1 MTDPRF
7 FHRKGPFL
15 LGDIARE
22 IGAEMPGGE
31 SGRLMVHDIAAL
43 EDAGPNEV
51 SVYNDARYRPVLADT
66 KAGAIVTSRAL
77 ARQAREDS
85 CLLLAAEPRLA
96 YAQIGHLFYPAAVLD
111 PGIASGARVD
121 ATARIGGGSQIDP
134 GALIGR
140 DVEIGARC
148 HIGGNV
154 VLGAGVVLGDDCRID
169 ANTSISYALIGARVE
184 IATGV
189 SIGGQGFGFVPGPKG
204 LVRMLQLGRVIIGDD
219 VEIGANCAIDRGA
232 TGDTVIGAGSVL
244 DNLVHIG
251 HNVRLGRCCVICGQ
265 VGIAGSTVV
274 GDGVMMGG
282 QVGVSDHL
290 TVGDGARIAAKSGVM
305 RDVPA
310 GITVGGF
317 PAMEIRQWHRQTTG
331 IARLLRPST
340 GSGS

>member
-1 MTDPRF
+1 MTDSRF
-7 FHRKGPFL
+7 FHRQGPFS

-22 IGAEMPGGE
+22 IGAEMPDAE
-31 SGRLMVHDIAAL
+31 AGRLMIHDIAAL
-43 EDAGPNEV
+43 EDAGPNEL
-51 SVYNDARYRPVLADT
+51 SVFNDARYRSALAET
-66 KAGAIVTSRAL
+66 KAGAIVTSHGL
-77 ARQAREDS
+77 AGQARNDS

-96 YAQIGHLFYPAAVLD
+96 YAQIGHLFYPAAALA
-111 PGIASGARVD
+111 PGIAADARVD
-121 ATARIGGGSQIDP
+121 PTARIGSGSQIDA
-134 GALIGR
+134 GALIGPE
-140 DVEIGARC
+140 VEIGARC
-148 HIGGNV
+148 HIAGNV
-154 VLGAGVVLGDDCRID
+154 VLGAGVVLGDDCRIA
-169 ANTSISYALIGARVE
+169 ANCSISYALIGARVE

-204 LVRMLQLGRVIIGDD
+204 LVRMLQLGRVIIEDG

-251 HNVRLGRCCVICGQ
+251 HNVRLGRSCVICGQ

-282 QVGVSDHL
+282 QVGVADHL
-290 TVGDGARIAAKSGVM
+290 TIGAGARIAAKSGVM

-310 GITVGGF
+310 GMTVGGF

-331 IARLLRPST
+331 LNRLLRPSHGN
-340 GSGS
+340 GS